1 MSKFKKWLTMGMCAL
16 LACFV
21 AVGLVA
27 CGGSGD
33 SGSGDSGDAGGSD
46 GTGKKV
52 AMILDGPVNDGG
64 WGASCYDAMCA
75 AAKDHGWTT
84 AYSESVDQAD
94 WVTVMQDYVDQ
105 GYDLVIAPGN
115 QYTSAVEDC
124 AKANPDAKF
133 CIFND
138 DVTDYDNIEC
148 TMPDTVQIGEVAGVM
163 AGLLSTTNNIGFIGA
178 MELDTTLNKIQGY
191 TEAAQKVNPDAKV
204 TVAYANSFS
213 DAAKGKEL
221 ATNMINSN
229 NVDVMFGDASIVD
242 TGAREALEAAGAGH
256 YDIGQPGNIG
266 SEDNAIIAVSV
277 VTDNAKMTNQVLD
290 DVENDTFGKKTIKG
304 DLANGCVYAGTIS
317 TKICDQETID
327 KFNEYVEQI
336 KNGTF

>member
-16 LACFV
+16 LACV
-21 AVGLVA
+21 LAVGLVA
-27 CGGSGD
+27 CGSSDD
-33 SGSGDSGDAGGSD
+33 SSSSDSSDASSSD
-46 GTGKKV
+46 GSGKKV

-64 WGASCYDAMCA
+64 WGASCYDAMCE

-105 GYDLVIAPGN
+105 GYDLIIAPGN

-124 AKANPDAKF
+124 AKSNPDAKF

-148 TMPDTVQIGEVAGVM
+148 TMPDTLQIGQVAGVM

-191 TEAAQKVNPDAKV
+191 TEAAQKINPDIQV

-277 VTDNAKMTNQVLD
+277 VTDNAKMTNEVLD

-317 TKICDQETID
+317 TKICSQEIIDQ
-327 KFNEYVEQI
+327 FNEYVDQI